1 MVLSEPLSTETKLT
15 ENMDKPPGEIFR
27 SGPYSSKYGSG
38 VGKVEAYSI
47 IYGIQLLEKC
57 TVEKKGV
64 CMIGHFPSENSIR
77 FN

>member
-15 ENMDKPPGEIFR
+15 ENMDKPPGELFR

-38 VGKVEAYSI
+38 VGEVEAYSI

-57 TVEKKGV
+57 TVEKKR
-64 CMIGHFPSENSIR
+64 CLYDWTFSKSKLDKI
-77 FN
+77 